1 MQGIGPSII
10 VVAIRYKDPIDG
22 LNHSDLMDEV
32 ISHCELSGASYLLVD
47 DATTSRWAE
56 ASVPMQPLFGIG
68 DISFYS
74 NPCLELATYP
84 STVTIKHCK
93 TTSRD
98 GVLIAIP
105 IDHH

>member
-1 MQGIGPSII
+1 MGARKEMQGIGPSII

-32 ISHCELSGASYLLVD
+32 ISHCELSGASYLLLD

-56 ASVPMQPLFGIG
+56 ASVPMQTLVRNWRYI
-68 DISFYS
+68 
-74 NPCLELATYP
+74 LLL
-84 STVTIKHCK
+84 VTIKHCR
-93 TTSRD
+93 TISRD
-98 GVLIAIP
+98 GVLIVIL